1 MSADRATEGS
11 ALRTL
16 RVLEAVAAPG
26 GPHRLGEIASAT
38 GIAKPSTHR
47 LLSGLTSAGYT
58 SATGDGAYALG
69 PRAYA
74 MAAAITSSAD
84 TGAETLL
91 RRFQSEVDQTVHVAL
106 RSGDHAI
113 YVRKV
118 DSAGPY
124 RMASRIGGVLPLHC
138 TAIGKAILAHLPED
152 ERAAVLAAGMSAR
165 TPRTTTDPAELDRE
179 LAQIRQQGWALDDE
193 ENEETIRCL
202 AAPLL
207 DGDGRPAGGLSISTI
222 TFQTPREQLLAHA
235 DRLLETARMLAPL
248 YT

>member
-1 MSADRATEGS
+1 MTSGASEGS

-16 RVLEAVAAPG
+16 RVLEAVARPG
-26 GPHRLGEIASAT
+26 GPHRLGEISAAT

-47 LLSGLTSAGYT
+47 ILGGLTGAGYVVGD
-58 SATGDGAYALG
+58 GDGAYGLG
-69 PRAYA
+69 PRTYA
-74 MAAAITSSAD
+74 LSATIASSED
-84 TGAETLL
+84 TGGDTVL

-118 DSAGPY
+118 DSEGPY

-138 TAIGKAILAHLPED
+138 TAIGKAILAHLPGE
-152 ERAAVLAAGMSAR
+152 ERAGLLRGLPAPTER
-165 TPRTTTDPAELDRE
+165 TLTDPAALEQE
-179 LAQIRQQGWALDDE
+179 LAQVRANGYALDDE
-193 ENEETIRCL
+193 ENERTIRCM

-207 DGDGRPAGGLSISTI
+207 DRDGRPVGGVSISTI
-222 TFQTPREQLLAHA
+222 TFQTPKEALLGHSA
-235 DRLLETARMLAPL
+235 RLVETAALLAPL

>member
-1 MSADRATEGS
+1 MTSGASEGS

-16 RVLEAVAAPG
+16 RVLEAVARPG
-26 GPHRLGEIASAT
+26 GPHRLGEISAAT

-47 LLSGLTSAGYT
+47 ILGGLTGSGYVVGD
-58 SATGDGAYALG
+58 GDGAYGLG
-69 PRAYA
+69 PRSYA
-74 MAAAITSSAD
+74 LSATIASAED
-84 TGAETLL
+84 TGGDTVL

-118 DSAGPY
+118 DSEGPY

-138 TAIGKAILAHLPED
+138 TAIGKAVLAHLPDE
-152 ERAAVLAAGMSAR
+152 ERAGLLRGLPAR
-165 TPRTTTDPAELDRE
+165 TERTLTDPAALERE
-179 LAQIRQQGWALDDE
+179 LAQVRADGYALDDE
-193 ENEETIRCL
+193 ENEPTIRCM

-207 DGDGRPAGGLSISTI
+207 DRDGRPVGGVSISTI
-222 TFQTPREQLLAHA
+222 TFQTPKEALLVHSA
-235 DRLLETARMLAPL
+235 RLVETAALLAPL